1 MSETISHDTEATRLT
16 LTEVKCKEQHMES
29 RCLSCQV
36 DVVLSMNLAMVDLW
50 HSQGRL
56 SSDMRRAYQ
65 HVWSISATRSKAY
78 DHFMATPESE
88 ESRLIARV
96 MVARLP
102 SGRAYC

>member
-1 MSETISHDTEATRLT
+1 MSKTISHDTEATRLM
-16 LTEVKCKEQHMES
+16 LTEVKCEERHMEG

-36 DVVLSMNLAMVDLW
+36 DVVLSMSLELVDLW

-78 DHFMATPESE
+78 DHYMNLPESE
-88 ESRLIARV
+88 ESRLIAKV
-96 MVARLP
+96 MIARLP